1 MGSRHVH
8 AGVAIDLAA
17 VLGQVTMLGFGL
29 NQFPSGYAK
38 SGDLQNAIDALTWG
52 ADYLVAAH
60 SSPNHFV
67 AVVGNSTL
75 DFAYYVSMPCNACT
89 PAQTLRQL
97 LTEQGLRHHVLVCE
111 WHN

>member
-1 MGSRHVH
+1 MTFQSCASCVLLRPWTILYPGMCTAV
-8 AGVAIDLAA
+8 VLAA
-17 VLGQVTMLGFGL
+17 VLPQVTMLGFGL
-29 NQFPSGYAK
+29 NQFPGGYSK

-75 DFAYYVSMPCNACT
+75 DFAYYVSEPGDGRIPLQI
-89 PAQTLRQL
+89 PA
-97 LTEQGLRHHVLVCE
+97 GV
-111 WHN
+111 